1 MEKNHNKIFYNSID
15 RLTSEISFLK
25 YYISQIDKYSE
36 IITRFYIELT
46 EYNAK
51 FMTQKIN
58 ILSKKKDP
66 LYTIGLCIKNVIGN
80 QISVLD
86 SIHKMSQDIF
96 EPMKE
101 SLKEINQKISEKPQM
116 FDIKYNTSE
125 SEDQIRDVY
134 NALIKYYGDIEKKIT
149 ECYIQKKYNKRIA
162 ESDPSIK
169 LEGENNVIESV
180 RCLEGTF
187 ANFKKTK
194 VQNLAE
200 GMKDSN
206 DYSKEII
213 IATANS
219 VKNYFDLLKN
229 NYINVLKLIDIESKN
244 IDDLL
249 KCDFL
254 KKLSSDLISDEFGF
268 LKYEI
273 KVINN
278 RIISIV
284 PPEKD
289 NNDIQ
294 LNLNEEDVYNIVK
307 EIYDYN
313 FKLVNKKNYD
323 LEEEYQN
330 VKVVKLANK
339 LLFYEEGESENK
351 INLSNDEIDTL
362 YKLVDNYKYL
372 FSFVMILNNYR
383 SAGKYEISKK
393 VFDVIINIFIKAFE
407 YLTKNE
413 NRQFATLLIILSQ
426 TFYYI
431 DNGEKRFLQKDIK
444 KLDIFKK
451 AEFWSNLIQGTIEDE
466 LEKVIKDEKRLGI
479 NVSSERRKIKTN
491 ELVFLKITPYIYNL
505 KDFEVDKE
513 KIREIINPFIE
524 KYITTR
530 ETTDIINSLINN

>member
-278 RIISIV
+278 RIISVV

-444 KLDIFKK
+444 KLDKFKK

-479 NVSSERRKIKTN
+479 NVSCERRKIKTN

>member
-15 RLTSEISFLK
+15 RLTSEINFLK

-278 RIISIV
+278 RIISVV

>member
-15 RLTSEISFLK
+15 RLTSEINFLK

-134 NALIKYYGDIEKKIT
+134 NALIKYYGDIEKKIA

-278 RIISIV
+278 RIISVV